1 MISLNNCN
9 KFDWYGSFFTSPYHK
24 ETKTPVSCCP
34 PAVQSSWVQS
44 SGVPSSEERWSSVQ
58 SLNATPTP
66 RYLRARRGRDVFS
79 VRQSWGTEMTSRPKT
94 SIRQKQM
101 SEHQFGLVNTDGQMG
116 ISRLP
121 AGRAAARASLCTTLS
136 RAGEDV
142 RARSRRAPHSL
153 FYRRLIGHILF
164 SARLGAPPA
173 AWSIGLSLYEAS
185 RRLPENRTPALRL
198 WVRGDE
204 NTLDG
209 GYRQRQPQF
218 WTGYKGIHSK
228 L

>member
-1 MISLNNCN
+1 
-9 KFDWYGSFFTSPYHK
+9 
-24 ETKTPVSCCP
+24 
-34 PAVQSSWVQS
+34 
-44 SGVPSSEERWSSVQ
+44 
-58 SLNATPTP
+58 
-66 RYLRARRGRDVFS
+66 
-79 VRQSWGTEMTSRPKT
+79 MTSRPKT

-101 SEHQFGLVNTDGQMG
+101 SEHQFGLVNTDGQMD

-121 AGRAAARASLCTTLS
+121 AGRAAARASLYTTLS
-136 RAGEDV
+136 RAREDV

-164 SARLGAPPA
+164 SAWLGAPPA
-173 AWSIGLSLYEAS
+173 AWSIGQSLYETS

-204 NTLDG
+204 NTLDV

-218 WTGYKGIHSK
+218 STGYKGYIQNCIPLNKTTHLGYFLLFSNNES
-228 L
+228 LWNG

>member
-1 MISLNNCN
+1 MKI
-9 KFDWYGSFFTSPYHK
+9 
-24 ETKTPVSCCP
+24 PVSCCP
-34 PAVQSSWVQS
+34 PALE
-44 SGVPSSEERWSSVQ
+44 SSEERWSSVQ

-79 VRQSWGTEMTSRPKT
+79 VRQSWSTEMTSRPKT

-121 AGRAAARASLCTTLS
+121 GGRAAARASLYTALS
-136 RAGEDV
+136 RGCKGPQPSCTPLVVLPPSNWPHFVQCSA
-142 RARSRRAPHSL
+142 RRAAGSVI
-153 FYRRLIGHILF
+153 YWTITVR
-164 SARLGAPPA
+164 
-173 AWSIGLSLYEAS
+173 AS

-204 NTLDG
+204 NTLDV
-209 GYRQRQPQF
+209 GYRQRQPQLQ
-218 WTGYKGIHSK
+218 GIHSK